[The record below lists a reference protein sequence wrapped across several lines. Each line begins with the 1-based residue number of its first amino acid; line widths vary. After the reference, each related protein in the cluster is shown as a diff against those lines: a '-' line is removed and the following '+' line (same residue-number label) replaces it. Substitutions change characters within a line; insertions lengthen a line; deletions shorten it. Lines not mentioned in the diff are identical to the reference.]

1 MDISRVDWRS
11 LFRGQKA
18 TPPGVDPCAGLAQ
31 HLVEA
36 LNPFMGDNK
45 ASFAPRLLHGVGP
58 HALINIDMRLRA
70 YSSSAYGNWSPAT
83 LRDIASCPM
92 PLEARQSLLFV
103 ACSHRSGL
111 EREKAVLQLAQFP
124 GFLTLAAALIRSA
137 DWVPQVK
144 SAARDAVS
152 QLLKTCAVEDVIS
165 AWPIVLRLQQRER
178 SSDGWLSETAERWM
192 SGSLDGDRL
201 RRARSAADE
210 PVRIWAY
217 RQSIERGE
225 MSLLPEA
232 LMQSNPRIGL
242 HALRHAKGVLDAKS
256 LAALASAGLDA
267 PNPAVRRECLRAL
280 ASADPPAALGIL
292 PRALLDRSAG
302 VRRLAAYLTRQG
314 GADPRNVWRAALG
327 RPSVGIPLGALASLA
342 EEAEG
347 QDESLLRGFLF
358 AVQQA
363 VRQQALRGLFRT
375 ERSLSP
381 EEISRLLSLGGRQVM
396 AALSHAICDSNISL
410 DPESV
415 LRMLA
420 DKRANDIGRAN
431 LCQLIQI
438 GGLWIHIER
447 LLMLHVP
454 DSHHPW
460 WLSAIDGWIERSE
473 AYAPLGEVRKSRLLQ
488 LTSRRAVDLG
498 AERVSTIEGVI
509 ARH

>member
-1 MDISRVDWRS
+1 
-11 LFRGQKA
+11 
-18 TPPGVDPCAGLAQ
+18 LAQ
-31 HLVEA
+31 HLVNA
-36 LNPFMGDNK
+36 LSPFMGDNT

-70 YSSSAYGNWSPAT
+70 YSSPAYGNWSPAT

-92 PLEARQSLLFV
+92 PSEARQSLLFV
-103 ACSHRSGL
+103 ASSHRSGL
-111 EREKAVLQLAQFP
+111 EREKAVLQLAKFP

-137 DWVPQVK
+137 DWVPQVQ

-192 SGSLDGDRL
+192 TGSLDGDRL

-217 RQSIERGE
+217 QQSIERGE
-225 MSLLPEA
+225 MSLLREA
-232 LMQSNPRIGL
+232 LMQPNPRIGL

-256 LAALASAGLDA
+256 VAALASAGLVA

-280 ASADPPAALGIL
+280 ASADPMAASAIL
-292 PRALLDRSAG
+292 QRALLDRSAG
-302 VRRLAAYLTRQG
+302 VRRLAAYLTRQAG
-314 GADPRNVWRAALG
+314 GDPRSAWRAALN
-327 RPSVGIPLGALASLA
+327 RPSGNISVGALASLS
-342 EEAEG
+342 EEAAGE
-347 QDESLLRGFLF
+347 DEPLLRGFLF
-358 AVQQA
+358 AEPPA
-363 VRQQALRGLFRT
+363 VRQHALKGLFRT
-375 ERSLSP
+375 GRLLSP
-381 EEISRLLSLGGRQVM
+381 EEISRILSLGGRRVM
-396 AALSHAICDSNISL
+396 AVLCSAVRDSNISL
-410 DPESV
+410 DPEST
-415 LRMLA
+415 LRILA
-420 DKRANDIGRAN
+420 DRRTNDVGRAN
-431 LCQLIQI
+431 LGELIQI

-454 DSHHPW
+454 DSDRSW
-460 WLSAIDGWIERSE
+460 WLTAVDGWIERSE

-498 AERVSTIEGVI
+498 GERVSTIVGVV

>member
-1 MDISRVDWRS
+1 MDISRVHWRS
-11 LFRGQKA
+11 LFRGQKD
-18 TPPGVDPCAGLAQ
+18 TPPGVDPCAGLAR
-31 HLVEA
+31 HLVDA
-36 LNPFMGDNK
+36 LNPFLGDNT
-45 ASFAPRLLHGVGP
+45 ASYAPRLLHGVGP
-58 HALINIDMRLRA
+58 HALVNIDMRLRA

-111 EREKAVLQLAQFP
+111 EREKAVLQLAKFP

-137 DWVPQVK
+137 DWVPQVQ

-152 QLLKTCAVEDVIS
+152 QLLGTCAVEDVIS
-165 AWPIVLRLQQRER
+165 AWAIILRLQQRER

-192 SGSLDGDRL
+192 SGSRDGDRL

-232 LMQSNPRIGL
+232 LMQPNPRIGL

-256 LAALASAGLDA
+256 VAALASAGLEA
-267 PNPAVRRECLRAL
+267 PNPAVRRECLRAI
-280 ASADPPAALGIL
+280 ASADPTAVSAIL
-292 PRALLDRSAG
+292 QRALLDRSAG
-302 VRRLAAYLTRQG
+302 VRRLAAYLTRESG
-314 GADPRNVWRAALG
+314 IDPRGEWRAALD
-327 RPSVGIPLGALASLA
+327 RPSVAIPLGALASLS

-347 QDESLLRGFLF
+347 GDEQLLRRYLF
-358 AVQQA
+358 AAQPSI
-363 VRQQALRGLFRT
+363 RQHALRGLLRI
-375 ERSLSP
+375 RRPLST

-396 AALSHAICDSNISL
+396 AALSSAVRDSNISL

-420 DKRANDIGRAN
+420 DDRANDIGRAN
-431 LCQLIQI
+431 LFQLIQI

-454 DSHHPW
+454 DSDRPW
-460 WLSAIDGWIERSE
+460 WLTAVDGWIERSE

-488 LTSRRAVDLG
+488 LTSRRALDLG
-498 AERVSTIEGVI
+498 AERVSTIEGVV